1 MISVYTSDLISD
13 AFDQQRWDERSPDES
28 QSEVGSVLYSA
39 ITDLSL
45 ACSNVSGSR
54 VIQTVSTL
62 KELVR
67 FRWTYEF
74 PSSLSNVDEQLD
86 LESKI
91 IRKIL
96 DPYKGSFKELDL
108 RFLGGTSHGPLPKS
122 GAQSDAKEKPLFL
135 GDFSDFQVMTSL
147 TIDPIVLTNRSQGDP
162 IEHHMEDLL
171 PPSLTYLALVCEL
184 PHTRELFPGPT
195 SIRKQTWSDEVISFA
210 NTLPASM
217 RFPTE
222 VQLIA
227 PGPSL
232 GWNSYTV
239 ERDAPLEP
247 VKRLF
252 QEKGVVCSITE
263 VLPED
268 EFSGFRTISH
278 DD

>member
-1 MISVYTSDLISD
+1 MSRAYELGAQGGLPLSAHYLQNLRTVYISRGFLKLPHSCLPGSSLRLRFWDLPRMISVYTSDLISD

-28 QSEVGSVLYSA
+28 QAEVGSVLYSA

-54 VIQTVSTL
+54 VIQIVSTL

-67 FRWTYEF
+67 FRWTNKF
-74 PSSLSNVDEQLD
+74 PSSLSNDDEQLD

-91 IRKIL
+91 ILKIL
-96 DPYKGSFKELDL
+96 VPYKGSLKELDL
-108 RFLGGTSHGPLPKS
+108 RFLGGTSHIPLPKS

-135 GDFSDFQVMTSL
+135 S
-147 TIDPIVLTNRSQGDP
+147 
-162 IEHHMEDLL
+162 
-171 PPSLTYLALVCEL
+171 
-184 PHTRELFPGPT
+184 PT
-195 SIRKQTWSDEVISFA
+195 SIRKQTWSDEVLSFA

-227 PGPSL
+227 SGPSL
-232 GWNSYTV
+232 GWNSYIV
-239 ERDAPLEP
+239 ERDELLEP
-247 VKRLF
+247 AKRLF
-252 QEKGVVCSITE
+252 QEKGVVCSVTK

-268 EFSGFRTISH
+268 EFSDFRTISH